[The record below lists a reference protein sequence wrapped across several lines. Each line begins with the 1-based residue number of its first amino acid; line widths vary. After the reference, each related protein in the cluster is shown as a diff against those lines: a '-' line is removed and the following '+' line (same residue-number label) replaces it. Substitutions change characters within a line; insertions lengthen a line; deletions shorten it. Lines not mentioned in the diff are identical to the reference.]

1 MRADGTIGNALY
13 GNPAGHGKRSHLFD
27 ADLPCPS
34 GALRDKKLETSG
46 SERSS
51 GMAFKTIS
59 VKTENAQQLVDIT
72 PQVRLVVRESGVKSG
87 VCRIFIPHTTAA
99 VTINENA
106 DPNVR
111 RDILNRLEQ
120 VAPSDGTYLHNE
132 GNSHAHIKSS
142 LVGSSVAVFV
152 EAGQLVLGTWQSVF
166 LCDFDGPRTRN
177 VMVRVSPG

>member
-1 MRADGTIGNALY
+1 
-13 GNPAGHGKRSHLFD
+13 
-27 ADLPCPS
+27 
-34 GALRDKKLETSG
+34 
-46 SERSS
+46 
-51 GMAFKTIS
+51 MAFKTIS

-72 PQVRLVVRESGVKSG
+72 QQVRLVVRESGVKSG
-87 VCRIFIPHTTAA
+87 VCWIFIPHTTAA

-111 RDILNRLEQ
+111 QDILNHLER
-120 VAPSDGTYLHNE
+120 VAPSDGTYLHPE

-142 LVGSSVAVFV
+142 LVGSSVSVFV

-177 VMVRVSPG
+177 VMVRILSG